1 MPPVRR
7 VDGLWDHRFRVF
19 GFPEGSWDGVWTTGR
34 IRGRQATGW
43 FQLQANPGDHPIVG
57 GFSGSPVWDDETGAV
72 VGMTVAADRDPDV
85 TTAYLIPV
93 EQVLGLDPELL
104 PNPYRGLQPF
114 DEEHAEYF
122 FGRDEELAR
131 LAAAVDRCPLVV
143 VAGPSGAGKSS
154 LVHAG
159 LVPRL
164 RAEGAR
170 IGRARLSS
178 TTAAPAELVAAVL
191 ELADPASNP
200 ARRARDTE
208 RIAGLLSDAGTR
220 AAALDELVDALRGA
234 TGERFVL
241 VLDQFEELAGTDP
254 DAARRLLGDLATL
267 VSAGTGVRAVLTA
280 RGGVLDDVLTPDI
293 ASALDSGTVLV
304 GPMDRAALREAI
316 VRPAER
322 APGLGFEDGL
332 VERVLDD
339 AGTEPGQLPL
349 VESLLARLWARREGG
364 FLTLAGYRAA
374 GGVAGALA
382 AHADDVVGRLATE
395 DDRLLRRLLTRLVT
409 TDRDGRFVRRPVPYA
424 DLPPELRALVPPLVT
439 GRLLVVA
446 GGERTGGTVD
456 LAHQALID
464 HWPRLRDWLGA
475 DRDFLR
481 WRSDLDAARHRWEAA
496 RPRPRRPA
504 ARSGAGRGRRVGRPR
519 GRADRRRAALPAHQP
534 RAPAHRTQA
543 AVRDHRRRG
552 RARAGGGHPHRGRGP
567 ARQPDRRAAGDR
579 RRRSLGRGGACT
591 RQQPTRARRG
601 ARAGR
606 LAERPH
612 QCRGDHRPRRPVPRL
627 QRHRTDF
634 GGTGRADR
642 DPRGR

>member
-1 MPPVRR
+1 
-7 VDGLWDHRFRVF
+7 
-19 GFPEGSWDGVWTTGR
+19 
-34 IRGRQATGW
+34 
-43 FQLQANPGDHPIVG
+43 
-57 GFSGSPVWDDETGAV
+57 
-72 VGMTVAADRDPDV
+72 
-85 TTAYLIPV
+85 
-93 EQVLGLDPELL
+93 
-104 PNPYRGLQPF
+104 
-114 DEEHAEYF
+114 
-122 FGRDEELAR
+122 
-131 LAAAVDRCPLVV
+131 
-143 VAGPSGAGKSS
+143 
-154 LVHAG
+154 
-159 LVPRL
+159 
-164 RAEGAR
+164 
-170 IGRARLSS
+170 
-178 TTAAPAELVAAVL
+178 
-191 ELADPASNP
+191 
-200 ARRARDTE
+200 
-208 RIAGLLSDAGTR
+208 
-220 AAALDELVDALRGA
+220 
-234 TGERFVL
+234 
-241 VLDQFEELAGTDP
+241 
-254 DAARRLLGDLATL
+254 
-267 VSAGTGVRAVLTA
+267 RAVLTA

-382 AHADDVVGRLATE
+382 AHADDVVGRLVTE

-409 TDRDGRFVRRPVPYA
+409 TDRDGRFVRRPVPDA

-504 ARSGAGRGRRVGRPR
+504 ARSGAGRGLRVGRPR

-567 ARQPDRRAAGDR
+567 ARQPDQRAA
-579 RRRSLGRGGACT
+579 
-591 RQQPTRARRG
+591 
-601 ARAGR
+601 
-606 LAERPH
+606 
-612 QCRGDHRPRRPVPRL
+612 
-627 QRHRTDF
+627 
-634 GGTGRADR
+634 
-642 DPRGR
+642 